1 MFCSF
6 PAFHLFKGRVNRRK
20 PMLGDG
26 IRCGRML
33 KYAVTVGEQ
42 LSQVPG
48 KQMGGMSREK
58 TLPREN
64 RDH

>member
-1 MFCSF
+1 
-6 PAFHLFKGRVNRRK
+6 
-20 PMLGDG
+20 MLGDG